1 MMRKT
6 RLSRKPKRLLTVKDL
21 NDISTTIS
29 LAESVSLDNKK
40 DMSAVSNAE
49 KKINMMIKRLWNK

>member
-1 MMRKT
+1 MMRKS
-6 RLSRKPKRLLTVKDL
+6 RLPKKKRMLTVKDL

-40 DMSAVSNAE
+40 YMKAVGNAE
-49 KKINMMIKRLWNK
+49 KKINMMVKRLWNK